1 MHIEL
6 ESSGENV
13 STFRKTGKRGD
24 IADFCGFRDCL
35 AEYLDLD
42 VTD

>member
-1 MHIEL
+1 MHTEL

-13 STFRKTGKRGD
+13 STCRKTGKRGD

-35 AEYLDLD
+35 TKDLDLD